1 MSHDNTALKAQ
12 FEDKYSAQ
20 DTPVDQDPEGQ
31 KAISSCVVTG
41 SC

>member
-1 MSHDNTALKAQ
+1 MSNDNTSLKAQ
-12 FEDKYSAQ
+12 FEDKYATR

-31 KAISSCVVTG
+31 KAISSCMAKG